1 MKSAAIFLTA
11 FFILYTP
18 FSHASTICGELDNG
32 GNGPFDYTNAQRAHL
47 TLVESHHFTKQV
59 EQLQH
64 GVTSSIGADLDFTLR
79 AYPNHHRALETLS
92 RLTLRDK
99 TPKPIGAR
107 HTTLCYFERAIRF
120 KPDDPMVRMVF
131 SNHLLKINK
140 VDLALEQL
148 LHAHHL
154 EPENPLT
161 AYNLGLIYLKQRNFE
176 RAVFYAKKAYA
187 QDFPLQ
193 GLKRQLV
200 SAGKWRE

>member
-1 MKSAAIFLTA
+1 MKYAAILPTA
-11 FFILYTP
+11 FFILYAHL
-18 FSHASTICGELDNG
+18 SHASTICGDLDNG
-32 GNGPFDYTNAQRAHL
+32 GSGPFDYTNTQISHL
-47 TLVESHHFTKQV
+47 RMVESHHFTKEV
-59 EQLQH
+59 EQLTA
-64 GVTSSIGADLDFTLR
+64 GVTSSIAADLDFTLR

-99 TPKPIGAR
+99 TPKPDGAR
-107 HTTLCYFERAIRF
+107 YTTLCYFERAIRF

-140 VDLALEQL
+140 VDMALEQL
-148 LHAHHL
+148 LHAHDI
-154 EPENPLT
+154 EPENPLI

-176 RAVFYAKKAYA
+176 QAVTYAQKAYA